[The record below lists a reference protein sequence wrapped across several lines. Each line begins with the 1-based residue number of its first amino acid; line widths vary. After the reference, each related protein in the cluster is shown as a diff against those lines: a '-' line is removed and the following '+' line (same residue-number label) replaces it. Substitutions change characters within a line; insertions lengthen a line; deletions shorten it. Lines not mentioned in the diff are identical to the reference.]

1 MCTWIIEKAEISGSG
16 KGNEGWFKLQQ
27 ANVYYDHP
35 YHAPL
40 DHALIIDFV
49 EEVDRVGNRVA
60 VELSEASARRL
71 VESIN
76 AALASGEEGH
86 VVESAEVATGPLT
99 P

>member
-1 MCTWIIEKAEISGSG
+1 MCTWIIEKAEMSGSA

-49 EEVDRVGNRVA
+49 ADPDRAGGRVA
-60 VELSEASARRL
+60 VELTADSAQRL
-71 VESIN
+71 VDSIL
-76 AALASGEEGH
+76 AALESGQAEH
-86 VVESAEVATGPLT
+86 DLQEVAAG
-99 P
+99 